1 MMTQVA
7 VLKYV
12 IEIACFAPAIKQNL
26 LQVSFNLNSGGY
38 NETSQLVMQSAAQ
51 AIADIYDVELNP
63 SLEMIQ

>member
-1 MMTQVA
+1 MTWVP
-7 VLKYV
+7 VLKYA

-26 LQVSFNLNSGGY
+26 LGVSFNLNNGGY
-38 NETSQLVMQSAAQ
+38 NEASQLVMQSMAQ